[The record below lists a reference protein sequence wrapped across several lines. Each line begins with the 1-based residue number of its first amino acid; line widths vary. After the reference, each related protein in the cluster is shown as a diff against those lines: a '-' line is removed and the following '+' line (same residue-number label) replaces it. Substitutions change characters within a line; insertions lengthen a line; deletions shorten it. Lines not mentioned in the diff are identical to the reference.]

1 MIEILSTLFSYSF
14 MIRALIAGTLV
25 SLCAA
30 LLGVSLVL
38 KRYSMI
44 GDGLSHV
51 GFGAL
56 SVATA
61 LNWAPMG
68 VALPVVLLSAF
79 LLLRLNAHGRVSSD
93 AAIALVSSSS
103 LAIGIIATSL
113 AGGIGTDLYNYM
125 FGSVLAMSRTDV
137 TLALCLSAVVL
148 ILFVFFYQK
157 IFAVT
162 FDEVFAK
169 ATGLKSELYTML
181 IAALTAITIVI
192 GMRIMGTLLI
202 SSLIIFPAM
211 TSMRVFHSF
220 RGVVISAA
228 LVSVLCFVF
237 GLLFSFMFALPTGA
251 SVVLVNLVLFLLF
264 SLYAFCRKHSA

>member
-251 SVVLVNLVLFLLF
+251 SVVLVNLVLFLVF

>member
-157 IFAVT
+157 IFVVT